1 MSENEKKEEKTLN
14 PESNRSQKKQ
24 IIYLIIIALVLAYIS
39 LFFIHNIIDRGQI
52 NDIESGTINFPNKT
66 DTNDINNNTNDGN
79 KGNNTTDNKGDNNGT
94 GKKDDNGGKIVD
106 NSDRIRVKQYGTQ
119 PFEELKEL
127 DMFRNFY
134 FDDKAIIAPGVEG
147 SYNFTVE
154 NETVNNYTYNITFE
168 EENPYKVNMV
178 YKMKLN
184 GEYIVGS
191 ETEWKRHEDFTKYN
205 LPLNSPSTDLY
216 EIEWR
221 WEHTDYDTQIGETPG
236 AYYKMHVD
244 VQATRVV
251 N

>member
-1 MSENEKKEEKTLN
+1 MNEKEKNQQNTKDKET
-14 PESNRSQKKQ
+14 NRTQKKQ
-24 IIYLIIIALVLAYIS
+24 IIYLIIATLILLYIA

-52 NDIESGTINFPNKT
+52 KDTESGTINFPGKI
-66 DTNDINNNTNDGN
+66 DTEDIGNQTINNNTN
-79 KGNNTTDNKGDNNGT
+79 NNDNNNN
-94 GKKDDNGGKIVD
+94 NGNGETPIVD
-106 NSDRIRVKQYGTQ
+106 NSDRIKVKQYGTQ

-134 FDDKAIIAPGVEG
+134 FHDEAIIAPGVEG
-147 SYNFTVE
+147 SYHFTVE
-154 NETVNNYTYNITFE
+154 NDTVNDYIYNITFE
-168 EENPYKVNMV
+168 EENPHRVNMV

-191 ETEWKRHEDFTKYN
+191 ATEWKRHEDFTKYN
-205 LPLNSPSTDLY
+205 LPLNSPTVDLY

-221 WEHTDYDTQIGETPG
+221 WEDTDYDTEIGETPG

-244 VQATRVV
+244 VQATRV